1 MTSGRVITD
10 MARGIGEAVYV
21 TTQRIQMLLR
31 GHEMVWSFTVIKAQ
45 RGRRVIREYLES

>member
-21 TTQRIQMLLR
+21 TAKKISNGLETA
-31 GHEMVWSFTVIKAQ
+31 IKAQ
-45 RGRRVIREYLES
+45 REGEFIKEYLER